1 MHRKIIS
8 TYNTIIHDLFAEVL
22 NGPMT
27 QTVPVTQS
35 EAQFTCRARAS
46 AVFWYINGETLFN
59 DVPNWIRLHNDDHDF
74 DNVEVTRT
82 ISVITPGRNGTKIEC
97 LATGADHA
105 TDRSAPAFLYI
116 VGKHVCIC
124 IIVIISLFA
133 NRSPYTCILPHRT
146 VPI

>member
-1 MHRKIIS
+1 
-8 TYNTIIHDLFAEVL
+8 
-22 NGPMT
+22 MT

-59 DVPNWIRLHNDDHDF
+59 DVPNWIRLHNDEHDF

-97 LATGADHA
+97 LATGADRA

-116 VGKHVCIC
+116 VGKHVYVC

-133 NRSPYTCILPHRT
+133 NRSPYTCILPHIEQFLYMQISPYRCSQC
-146 VPI
+146 PCH